1 MKIKAK
7 IMDDEAI
14 RRANIRISH
23 EILEKNKG
31 TDDLIFFGIKTRGIY
46 LANRIAAK
54 IKEFE
59 GASIFVDSL
68 DITPYRD
75 DLDNVEDINRVR
87 KSILNCD
94 VTGKTVVLFD
104 DVIYTGRTIR
114 AAMDAIMDLGRP
126 KAILLAVLVDRGH
139 KELPIRP
146 DFIGKNV
153 PTAKSEIVEAHFEE
167 IDGLDEVI
175 IKE

>member
-7 IMDDEAI
+7 IMDDQAI
-14 RRANIRISH
+14 KRASTRIAH

-31 TDDLIFFGIKTRGIY
+31 TDALIFFGIKTRGIY
-46 LANRIAAK
+46 LAQRIAAK

-59 GASIFVDSL
+59 GIDIVAGCL

-75 DLDNVEDINRVR
+75 DLDNVDMNKDKRTL
-87 KSILNCD
+87 LNCD
-94 VTGKTVVLFD
+94 VTGKTIVLFD

-153 PTAKSEIVEAHFEE
+153 PTAKSEIVEARFEE
-167 IDGLDEVI
+167 IDGIDEVI

>member
-1 MKIKAK
+1 MTIKAK
-7 IMDDEAI
+7 IMDDQAI
-14 RRANIRISH
+14 KRASTRIAH
-23 EILEKNKG
+23 EILERNKG

-46 LANRIAAK
+46 LAERIAAK

-59 GASIFVDSL
+59 GIEIGTDCL

-75 DLDNVEDINRVR
+75 DLDVIDTKRIEKTLLD
-87 KSILNCD
+87 CD

-153 PTAKSEIVEAHFEE
+153 PTAKSEIVEAHFVE
-167 IDGLDEVI
+167 IDGMDEVI

>member
-1 MKIKAK
+1 MKVKAK

-31 TDDLIFFGIKTRGIY
+31 TEDLIFFGIKTRGIY
-46 LANRIAAK
+46 LANRIASK

-59 GASIFVDSL
+59 GASIYVDTL

-75 DLDNVEDINRVR
+75 DLDNLENDNRIK

-153 PTAKSEIVEAHFEE
+153 PTAKSEIVEAHFQEV
-167 IDGLDEVI
+167 DGVDEGI

>member
-1 MKIKAK
+1 MKVKAK

-31 TDDLIFFGIKTRGIY
+31 TEDLIFFGIKTRGIY
-46 LANRIAAK
+46 LANRIASK

-59 GASIFVDSL
+59 GASIYVDTL

-75 DLDNVEDINRVR
+75 DLDNLENDNRIK

-153 PTAKSEIVEAHFEE
+153 PTAKSEIVEAHFQEV
-167 IDGLDEVI
+167 DGVDEVI